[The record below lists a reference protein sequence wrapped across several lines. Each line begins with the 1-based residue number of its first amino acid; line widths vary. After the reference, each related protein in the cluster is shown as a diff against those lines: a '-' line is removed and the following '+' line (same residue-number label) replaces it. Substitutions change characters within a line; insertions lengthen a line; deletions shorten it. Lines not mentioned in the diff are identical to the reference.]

1 MLTLGIETSCDETSV
16 AVVGDGRKVLSNLI
30 HSQVDVHSEFGGVVP
45 ELAARDHLER
55 LPHLLDVALDQ
66 AGIKPSDLD
75 LLAVTRGPGLVGCLL
90 VGVGVGE
97 GLAAA
102 WSKPLTG
109 VNHLWGHIYAAM
121 LSRGDLEPPLLG
133 LVVSGAHSDLVRM
146 PEHGRFEVIG
156 RTRDDA
162 AGEAFDKAARMLGL
176 GYPGGPALDKLART
190 GDARRQKLPQPSLAG
205 LEYSFSGLK
214 TALLYRLRDLGESV
228 TPQDKADLAASFER
242 SVVES
247 LLEKLDQALSASPY
261 PEVVV
266 SGGVAANT
274 LLRKRA
280 TEVVGTR
287 ARLTMPPLELCTDN
301 AAMIAAAGYFS
312 QFTSPPRGE
321 DESSY
326 FTSPPREE
334 VESRYFTSPPH
345 GEDESSYFTS
355 PPRGEVESRLRLSGG
370 AVGPVLVD
378 PSLGW

>member
-1 MLTLGIETSCDETSV
+1 
-16 AVVGDGRKVLSNLI
+16 LSNVI
-30 HSQVDVHSEFGGVVP
+30 HSQVDLHKEFGGVVP

-55 LPHLLDVALDQ
+55 LPQLVELAMEG
-66 AGIKPSDLD
+66 AGAEPPDLD
-75 LLAVTRGPGLVGCLL
+75 LIAVTRGPGLAGCLL

-121 LSRGDLEPPLLG
+121 LTEPDLKPPLLG

-146 PEHGRFEVIG
+146 PEHGVFEVIG

-176 GYPGGPALDKLART
+176 GYPGGPALDRLART
-190 GDARRQKLPQPSLAG
+190 GDARRQPLPRPSLAG

-214 TALLYRLRDLGESV
+214 TALLYRLRDLGDKV
-228 TPQDKADLAASFER
+228 TPQDRADLAAAFER

-247 LLEKLDQALSASPY
+247 LLEKLDQALRSSPSS
-261 PEVVV
+261 EVVV
-266 SGGVAANT
+266 CGGVAANT

-280 TEVVGTR
+280 AEVVAGR
-287 ARLTMPPLELCTDN
+287 ARLTMPPLDLCTDN
-301 AAMIAAAGYFS
+301 AAMIAAAGFH
-312 QFTSPPRGE
+312 TS
-321 DESSY
+321 
-326 FTSPPREE
+326 
-334 VESRYFTSPPH
+334 SRP
-345 GEDESSYFTS
+345 
-355 PPRGEVESRLRLSGG
+355 
-370 AVGPVLVD
+370 AAVD

>member
-1 MLTLGIETSCDETSV
+1 MATLALTLGIETSCDETSV
-16 AVVGDGRKVLSNLI
+16 AVVEGGRHVLSNVI
-30 HSQVDVHSEFGGVVP
+30 HSQVELHKEFGGVVP

-55 LPHLLDVALDQ
+55 LPQLLDLALER
-66 AGIKPSDLD
+66 AGAKPSGLD
-75 LLAVTRGPGLVGCLL
+75 LIAVTR
-90 VGVGVGE
+90 GVGVGE
-97 GLAAA
+97 GLATA
-102 WSKPLTG
+102 WSTPLTG

-121 LSRGDLEPPLLG
+121 LTRPDLEPPLLG

-205 LEYSFSGLK
+205 LEYSFSGFE
-214 TALLYRLRDLGESV
+214 TALLYHLPHLGESG

-247 LLEKLDQALSASPY
+247 LLEKLDQALSESPY
-261 PEVVV
+261 GEVVV

-280 TEVVGTR
+280 AEVVGTR

-301 AAMIAAAGYFS
+301 AAMIAAAGFL
-312 QFTSPPRGE
+312 TSG
-321 DESSY
+321 
-326 FTSPPREE
+326 F
-334 VESRYFTSPPH
+334 
-345 GEDESSYFTS
+345 G
-355 PPRGEVESRLRLSGG
+355 LQ
-370 AVGPVLVD
+370 A
-378 PSLGW
+378 

>member
-1 MLTLGIETSCDETSV
+1 MQSRALTLGIETSCDETSV
-16 AVVGDGRKVLSNLI
+16 AVVEGGRRILANVI
-30 HSQVDVHSEFGGVVP
+30 HSQVELHKEFGGVVP

-55 LPHLLDVALDQ
+55 LPHLLDLALER
-66 AGIKPSDLD
+66 AGAKPADVDLI
-75 LLAVTRGPGLVGCLL
+75 AVTRGPGLAGCLL

-97 GLAAA
+97 GLAAG
-102 WSKPLTG
+102 WSRPLTG

-121 LSRGDLEPPLLG
+121 LTRQDLEPPLLG

-176 GYPGGPALDKLART
+176 GYPGGPALDRLART
-190 GDARRQKLPQPSLAG
+190 GDARRQPLPKPSLEG

-214 TALLYRLRDLGESV
+214 TALLYRLRDLGERV
-228 TPQDKADLAASFER
+228 TPQDRADLAAAFEH

-247 LLEKLDQALSASPY
+247 LLEKLDAALTDHPY

-280 TEVVGTR
+280 AEVVGDR

-301 AAMIAAAGYFS
+301 AAMIAAAGHYS
-312 QFTSPPRGE
+312 
-321 DESSY
+321 
-326 FTSPPREE
+326 
-334 VESRYFTSPPH
+334 
-345 GEDESSYFTS
+345 
-355 PPRGEVESRLRLSGG
+355 
-370 AVGPVLVD
+370 AVLGLQAATVD

>member
-1 MLTLGIETSCDETSV
+1 MRKRSLTLGIETSCDETSV
-16 AVVGDGRKVLSNLI
+16 AVVEDGRHILSNVI
-30 HSQVDVHSEFGGVVP
+30 HSQVELHKEFGGVVP

-55 LPHLLDVALDQ
+55 LPQLLEAALVR
-66 AGIKPSDLD
+66 AGAKPDDIDLI
-75 LLAVTRGPGLVGCLL
+75 AVTRGPGLAGCLL

-97 GLAAA
+97 GLSAA
-102 WSKPLTG
+102 WSKPVTG

-121 LSRGDLEPPLLG
+121 LARPELEPPLLG

-176 GYPGGPALDKLART
+176 GYPGGPALDRLART
-190 GDARRQKLPQPSLAG
+190 GDAVRQPLPQPSLPG

-214 TALLYRLRDLGESV
+214 TALLYRLRDLGDTV
-228 TPQDKADLAASFER
+228 TERDKADLAASFER

-247 LLEKLDQALSASPY
+247 LLEKLDKALSDHPY
-261 PEVVV
+261 AEVVV

-280 TEVVGTR
+280 AEVVGIR

-301 AAMIAAAGYFS
+301 AAMIAAAGFL
-312 QFTSPPRGE
+312 TSPRAGLL
-321 DESSY
+321 
-326 FTSPPREE
+326 TSPLA
-334 VESRYFTSPPH
+334 
-345 GEDESSYFTS
+345 
-355 PPRGEVESRLRLSGG
+355 GEVAPLG
-370 AVGPVLVD
+370 AGRVPAPSITVN